1 MNHINNTSYFLII
14 IIGAL
19 YYGATHIPIAD
30 STVLVFSTP
39 IWTPF
44 VAKIVTKEPFRLINF
59 VAIGIG
65 FVGVIFI
72 AQPSVIFPHS
82 DNSSNEN
89 TAAPGSLLYLI
100 AAAFCVF
107 GAILNSICF
116 VLIRKSRGKVHFQVF
131 VFYYGII
138 GSNILYFFIISS
150 YSNLVH
156 SIHRIYIII
165 NCTRITSKSRF
176 NNNMDLSYSN

>member
-1 MNHINNTSYFLII
+1 MNRINIEDYFLII

-44 VAKIVTKEPFRLINF
+44 VAKIITKEPFRLINF

-72 AQPSVIFPHS
+72 AQPSVIFPH
-82 DNSSNEN
+82 NSNDSANEN
-89 TAAPGSLLYLI
+89 TAPPGSLIYLI

-138 GSNILYFFIISS
+138 GSNDTLYSLFIFPIL
-150 YSNLVH
+150 
-156 SIHRIYIII
+156 
-165 NCTRITSKSRF
+165 
-176 NNNMDLSYSN
+176 M